1 MKMKAVRLNKIG
13 DFRMEEVPL
22 PEVKGEEL
30 LVKVEAC
37 GICGSDL
44 PRVFE
49 LGAHVHPITIGH
61 EFAGTIVKAAR
72 EEDQELVGK
81 TAAVFPL
88 IPCGECE
95 FCKTGH
101 YAQCSNYNY
110 LGSRCDGGFAEYCV
124 IPSRWNLVFSENPE
138 VTKEELSLVEP
149 ATVAQHAVRR
159 SGIKAGQ
166 TIAIFGA
173 GPIGIMAARWA
184 EIFGAGKVVLF
195 DISEEKI
202 AFAKERGLTI
212 LNSMEE
218 DPKDGLLRVMG
229 TDHVDAVIEG
239 TGTSAALN
247 QAVEIVRTFGRIAML
262 GNPHRD
268 TSLKLANHS
277 SILRKEVDIAGVW
290 NSYFAQMPLN
300 EWQYTA
306 DMIDAGRLKV
316 NDLITHTSDLE
327 HLSELF
333 EQIYQK
339 EITICKAIY
348 SSKA

>member
-1 MKMKAVRLNKIG
+1 MKAVRLNKIG
-13 DFRMEEVPL
+13 DFCLEEVEM
-22 PEVKGEEL
+22 PEIKGEEL

-81 TAAVFPL
+81 TAAIFPL
-88 IPCGECE
+88 IPCGQCE
-95 FCKTGH
+95 FCETGH
-101 YAQCSNYNY
+101 YAQCENYNY
-110 LGSRCDGGFAEYCV
+110 LGSRCDGGFAEYCAV
-124 IPSRWNLVFSENPE
+124 PSRWNLVFSNSPD

-159 SGIKAGQ
+159 SKVQAGQ
-166 TIAIFGA
+166 TIAVFGA

-184 EIFGAGKVVLF
+184 KLFGAKKVILF

-202 AFAKERGLTI
+202 EFARERGLTI
-212 LNSMEE
+212 VNSMEE
-218 DPKDGLLRVMG
+218 NPKEALKRILG
-229 TDHVDAVIEG
+229 TDRVDVVIEG

-262 GNPHRD
+262 GNPHQD
-268 TSLKLANHS
+268 TQLKLANHS

-290 NSYFAQMPLN
+290 NSYYAQMPLN
-300 EWQYTA
+300 EWQYTV
-306 DMIDAGRLKV
+306 DMIDSGKLKV

-333 EQIYQK
+333 GKIYRR

>member
-1 MKMKAVRLNKIG
+1 MKAVRLNKIG

-22 PEVKGEEL
+22 PKVKGEEL

-184 EIFGAGKVVLF
+184 E
-195 DISEEKI
+195 
-202 AFAKERGLTI
+202 RGLTI

-290 NSYFAQMPLN
+290 NSYYAQMPLN

>member
-1 MKMKAVRLNKIG
+1 MKAVRLNKIG

-61 EFAGTIVKAAR
+61 EF
-72 EEDQELVGK
+72 
-81 TAAVFPL
+81 
-88 IPCGECE
+88 
-95 FCKTGH
+95 
-101 YAQCSNYNY
+101 
-110 LGSRCDGGFAEYCV
+110 
-124 IPSRWNLVFSENPE
+124 
-138 VTKEELSLVEP
+138 
-149 ATVAQHAVRR
+149 AVRR

-290 NSYFAQMPLN
+290 NSYYAQMPLN

>member
-1 MKMKAVRLNKIG
+1 M
-13 DFRMEEVPL
+13 
-22 PEVKGEEL
+22 
-30 LVKVEAC
+30 
-37 GICGSDL
+37 
-44 PRVFE
+44 
-49 LGAHVHPITIGH
+49 
-61 EFAGTIVKAAR
+61 
-72 EEDQELVGK
+72 
-81 TAAVFPL
+81 
-88 IPCGECE
+88 
-95 FCKTGH
+95 
-101 YAQCSNYNY
+101 
-110 LGSRCDGGFAEYCV
+110 
-124 IPSRWNLVFSENPE
+124 
-138 VTKEELSLVEP
+138 TKEELSLVEP

-184 EIFGAGKVVLF
+184 EIFGVGKVVLF
-195 DISEEKI
+195 DINEEKI
-202 AFAKERGLTI
+202 EFARERGLTI

-218 DPKDGLLRVMG
+218 DPGDGLARVLG

-247 QAVEIVRTFGRIAML
+247 QSVEIVRTFGRIAML

-290 NSYFAQMPLN
+290 NSYYAQMPLN

-306 DMIDAGRLKV
+306 EMIDAGRLKV

-333 EQIYQK
+333 EQIYHK

>member
-1 MKMKAVRLNKIG
+1 
-13 DFRMEEVPL
+13 
-22 PEVKGEEL
+22 
-30 LVKVEAC
+30 
-37 GICGSDL
+37 
-44 PRVFE
+44 
-49 LGAHVHPITIGH
+49 
-61 EFAGTIVKAAR
+61 
-72 EEDQELVGK
+72 
-81 TAAVFPL
+81 
-88 IPCGECE
+88 
-95 FCKTGH
+95 
-101 YAQCSNYNY
+101 
-110 LGSRCDGGFAEYCV
+110 
-124 IPSRWNLVFSENPE
+124 
-138 VTKEELSLVEP
+138 
-149 ATVAQHAVRR
+149 
-159 SGIKAGQ
+159 
-166 TIAIFGA
+166 
-173 GPIGIMAARWA
+173 MAARWA

-218 DPKDGLLRVMG
+218 DPKDGLLRALG

-290 NSYFAQMPLN
+290 NSYYAQMPLN